1 MKCIFK
7 FLTLLLFTGQVYAL
21 PILPIKPYQ
30 LGYPH
35 EIFLKYSE
43 EQSDNFKKQYQSNL
57 TKDNDVQL
65 LTIFKEY
72 QRIICEAD
80 NDNCNIKWNIIF
92 LKDTQE
98 DAFANYDGTIFIE
111 EKFKNSISKNELY
124 FVLAHEMGHVA
135 LRHANEEFSLINAIT
150 FRGIAKNP
158 EDIQNDL
165 NFDYGLSLK
174 YADFIE
180 DQELEAD
187 KFGLYLMSL
196 DNQNVEGAKI
206 FIDSLKDNNSL
217 NVHSNTDKRKRQINE
232 LIKNLKND

>member
-1 MKCIFK
+1 MKYILKIFS
-7 FLTLLLFTGQVYAL
+7 LILFTGQVYAM
-21 PILPIKPYQ
+21 PILPTKSYQ

-43 EQSDNFKKQYQSNL
+43 EQSENLKKQYKSNL
-57 TKDNDVQL
+57 TEDNDVQL
-65 LTIFKEY
+65 LKTFKEY
-72 QRIICEAD
+72 QKIICEAD
-80 NDNCNIKWNIIF
+80 NDNCDIQWNIIF

-111 EKFKNSISKNELY
+111 EKFKNSLSKDELY
-124 FVLAHEMGHVA
+124 FVLGHEMGHVA

-180 DQELEAD
+180 DEELEAD
-187 KFGLYLMSL
+187 KFGLYIMSL
-196 DNQNVEGAKI
+196 DNKNIAGAKI
-206 FIDSLKDNNSL
+206 FIDSLKNNNSL
-217 NVHSNTDKRKRQINE
+217 NVHSDTEKRKIQMNE
-232 LIKNLKND
+232 LIKNLNK